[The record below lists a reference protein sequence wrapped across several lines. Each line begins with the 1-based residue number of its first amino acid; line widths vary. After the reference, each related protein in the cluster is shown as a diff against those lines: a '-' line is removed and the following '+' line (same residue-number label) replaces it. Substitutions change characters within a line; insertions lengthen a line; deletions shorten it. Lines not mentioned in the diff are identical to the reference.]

1 MPSTFVDHLIPAI
14 TWTLVHSLWQG
25 LILTVLAGF
34 VMLFTRRSTAA
45 LRYALLCTLFFLFL
59 GGVCITFLVEWSQE
73 IEPLVSSSI
82 LQEQSSSSSIFSI
95 DQLQKSFTSFLDQ
108 NAQWIVLAWSVILLF
123 QSGRIIRQMA
133 YIQKLRNN
141 KAWNSDLLWKNKLQS
156 LAEEIGIRKT
166 VSLVESA
173 LIKVPIVIG
182 HFKPIV
188 MVPIGMLNQLTPGEA
203 EAVLL
208 HELAHIRRHD
218 YLVNYLQRIAET
230 VLFFNPGLLWVSSLL
245 RAEREVCCDEM
256 AISRTG
262 NKLQFVEALI
272 RCKEQTMHS
281 PAFSLGLFG
290 NRNLLLQRMNRIVSN
305 RNKSMSFFE
314 VSFFTISLL
323 VLGLVLSGWN
333 AQTDRLTTVA
343 SATALIKDQADKEI
357 ISQIVEKE
365 KEPKKENKQL
375 AINTKPA
382 SSRSET
388 IRLTQNRKQPVR
400 KIIAD
405 IKQPDQSV
413 TQSTKELS
421 QEIAQPI
428 ESDAKILA
436 NTGRTEVAQRRVM
449 IDQNRLQLEKA
460 HQQMQIDRTK
470 AELHRKHAERE
481 RSLANERRLLAEQ
494 DRLRADKERR
504 QAQKFREEN
513 NYRRRIQ
520 ILQ

>member
-1 MPSTFVDHLIPAI
+1 MPATFVDQLIPAI
-14 TWTLVHSLWQG
+14 TWALVHSLWQG
-25 LILTVLAGF
+25 LILTVLAGL
-34 VMLFTRRSTAA
+34 VILFTRRSTAA
-45 LRYALLCTLFFLFL
+45 LRYALFCTLFFLFL
-59 GGVCITFLVEWSQE
+59 GGVCITFLVEWNQQL
-73 IEPLVSSSI
+73 EPSVTNSIAPEQAGPSSI
-82 LQEQSSSSSIFSI
+82 LSI

-108 NAQWIVLAWSVILLF
+108 NAQWIVLTWALILLF
-123 QSGRIIRQMA
+123 QSSRIMRQMA

-156 LAEEIGIRKT
+156 LAEKIGIRKT

-173 LIKVPIVIG
+173 FIKVPIVIG
-182 HFKPIV
+182 YFKPIV

-272 RCKEQTMHS
+272 RCKEQAMHS

-314 VSFFTISLL
+314 VSFFVVSLL
-323 VLGLVLSGWN
+323 VLSLVLSGWD
-333 AQTDRLTTVA
+333 AQTNRSTVVA
-343 SATALIKDQADKEI
+343 SAAVIVRDQADKEI
-357 ISQIVEKE
+357 INQIVEKE
-365 KEPKKENKQL
+365 PIKENKQI
-375 AINTKPA
+375 AINAKPT

-388 IRLTQNRKQPVR
+388 KRLTQTRKQPIR

-405 IKQPDQSV
+405 IETPDQPEPASK
-413 TQSTKELS
+413 KEAS
-421 QEIAQPI
+421 QEIAQSI
-428 ESDAKILA
+428 EDDLTTSPRPRK
-436 NTGRTEVAQRRVM
+436 TEAEQRRVLV
-449 IDQNRLQLEKA
+449 DWNRVQLEKA

-481 RSLANERRLLAEQ
+481 RNLANERRLLAEQ
-494 DRLRADKERR
+494 DRLRADKERI
-504 QAQKFREEN
+504 QAQKLREEN
-513 NYRRRIQ
+513 NYRRQRQ